1 MVFIEAAADP
11 ELRMVQQD
19 ISNEGE
25 AGCFTKEG
33 ADDDVKGCRHI

>member
-1 MVFIEAAADP
+1 MVFIEAAAGP
-11 ELRMVQQD
+11 ELRMVQQN

-33 ADDDVKGCRHI
+33 VDDDVR